1 MATTTLPLE
10 TDFICWA
17 IDPITGDLIFPIV
30 WLSGI
35 PAIVQGVTC
44 RLRLFLGEWFL
55 KLTDGVDWQDILGE
69 KFNETLLYTEVSKQ
83 ILATPGVTGI
93 VSLTA
98 TFDNPSRAAT
108 VTFVA
113 SSEFG
118 NTPSTTLTVP

>member
-30 WLSGI
+30 WLTGI
-35 PAIVQGVTC
+35 AAIVQGVTC

-55 KLTDGVDWQDILGE
+55 NLTHGVDWQDILGE
-69 KFNETLLYTEVSKQ
+69 KFNETLLYAEMQKQ
-83 ILATPGVTGI
+83 ILATPGVIGI
-93 VSLTA
+93 VTLSA
-98 TFDNPSRAAT
+98 TFNNETRAAN

-113 SSEFG
+113 ATAFG